1 MRALP
6 ITSFAIF
13 VAAIITTAFG
23 CGVVPAGQA
32 GTRTFT
38 VSGFTLPVNMAYSTD
53 SAVAARVP
61 GIATSADGAKGF
73 VQRLVM
79 QTVSLFFGV
88 LESQG
93 RSALLPEAVISTI
106 LSQLNVTTNYEPLN
120 CQKVVLSLAEMV
132 MKNDPPSCIIMSN
145 TVTGICTNM
154 NDNMK
159 ACMVA
164 PAMMVTITSINNSYS
179 TISGTLSV
187 GVALLLY
194 KP

>member
-1 MRALP
+1 
-6 ITSFAIF
+6 
-13 VAAIITTAFG
+13 
-23 CGVVPAGQA
+23 
-32 GTRTFT
+32 
-38 VSGFTLPVNMAYSTD
+38 MAYSTD

-79 QTVSLFFGV
+79 QTVFGV

-179 TISGTLSV
+179 TISGTLSTTNIIMANWSKEMWQSALNRAVRMLASGPYRSNFFSASAAV
-187 GVALLLY
+187 GGN
-194 KP
+194 